1 MTDPKSISSTSQNF
15 LDIYDITNDIVILKN
30 GSASVILTVNA
41 MNFGLLAEQEQDS
54 VIYAYAGL
62 LNSINYPIQILIQ
75 SQTKDASSYLK
86 LLDEREKKT
95 KDKLKQAWIRR
106 YSKFVSDLIRER
118 NVLDKKFF
126 VVIPASSLE
135 MALTPAQDL
144 ISGFKEQSIEGVEK
158 SVILEKAKNLLDP
171 KRDHLIAQFNRIG
184 LYAQQLSTEEI
195 IRLFYTNYNPEA
207 SEGQQITNSENYT
220 TALVQAQI
228 RGNYMNDQTRN
239 PLQPNSA
246 DQPAVNAGDTT
257 TPAVPEPVAPVAP
270 SIDPVAPAMPTEPV
284 APAMPTPETPE
295 VDISESPVLQQPAT
309 TNAAPMPTPTQPEPV
324 APVAPAIDPVA
335 PMTAPSTTPAIP
347 KIDLGAAN
355 PVEITQPE
363 SDQTPMPAEPTPVAP
378 AMPTPTEIP
387 GAKEATPS
395 VDNTQKN
402 INETIDK
409 MTEKPTQ

>member
-1 MTDPKSISSTSQNF
+1 MPDQKDISSTSQNF
-15 LDIYDITNDIVILKN
+15 LDIHDITNDIVILKN
-30 GSASVILTVNA
+30 GSASVVLTVNA

-54 VIYAYAGL
+54 IIYAYAGL

-135 MALTPAQDL
+135 MGLTPAQDL

-184 LYAQQLSTEEI
+184 LYARQLSTEEI

-228 RGNYMNDQTRN
+228 RGNYMNDQAQNTPQPTPTA
-239 PLQPNSA
+239 PLNQAPVT
-246 DQPAVNAGDTT
+246 Q
-257 TPAVPEPVAPVAP
+257 PEPEVVNKNTTA
-270 SIDPVAPAMPTEPV
+270 TEV
-284 APAMPTPETPE
+284 N
-295 VDISESPVLQQPAT
+295 ISESPVLQKPAAVPT
-309 TNAAPMPTPTQPEPV
+309 VSAATSIPTPMTTPNQPTTSAPTIPTVEPV
-324 APVAPAIDPVA
+324 SSSLTPPTPPTIPSVEPS
-335 PMTAPSTTPAIP
+335 MTQT
-347 KIDLGAAN
+347 
-355 PVEITQPE
+355 VEITQPE
-363 SDQTPMPAEPTPVAP
+363 PDQAPVVAAPSTPTPSTNIP
-378 AMPTPTEIP
+378 APTPTPLNPVETP
-387 GAKEATPS
+387 TATQAPLS
-395 VDNTQKN
+395 TDNTQKN
-402 INETIDK
+402 INETINQ

>member
-1 MTDPKSISSTSQNF
+1 MSDQKNISSTSQNF
-15 LDIYDITNDIVILKN
+15 LDIHDITNDTVILKN

-95 KDKLKQAWIRR
+95 KDKLKQSWIRR

-126 VVIPASSLE
+126 VIIPASSLE
-135 MALTPAQDL
+135 MSLTPAQDL

-184 LYAQQLSTEEI
+184 LYARQLSTEEI

-207 SEGQQITNSENYT
+207 SEGQKITNSESYT

-228 RGNYMNDQTRN
+228 RGNYMNDQVQN
-239 PLQPNSA
+239 PVKTTPVDQTTPATEDTPPTAVPVTPAIDPVVPASPAATPQSKIAEKKPVETEINIGESPTLQKPASTEAIPVPVQGQAPVAAPTVPTIDPIPPMTPPAATPATPSTDVNAGQPVKITQPKSTSASA
-246 DQPAVNAGDTT
+246 DQA
-257 TPAVPEPVAPVAP
+257 
-270 SIDPVAPAMPTEPV
+270 PVAPAMPK
-284 APAMPTPETPE
+284 PTK
-295 VDISESPVLQQPAT
+295 
-309 TNAAPMPTPTQPEPV
+309 
-324 APVAPAIDPVA
+324 
-335 PMTAPSTTPAIP
+335 APSVT
-347 KIDLGAAN
+347 GADN
-355 PVEITQPE
+355 TV
-363 SDQTPMPAEPTPVAP
+363 
-378 AMPTPTEIP
+378 
-387 GAKEATPS
+387 PS
-395 VDNTQKN
+395 TDNTQEN
-402 INETIDK
+402 INKTINQMSD
-409 MTEKPTQ
+409 KPTQ